1 MKNRVWLIVLVIASV
16 TALCILVDAVFGL
29 KSKNTAR
36 RESRP
41 LPSVQIVMAYS
52 VIAENPS
59 AKRVLLL
66 GSYAD
71 EYREVLQRAGLELV
85 DASADTEVDIVFSS
99 GSRTPKQERSAR
111 RLLKK
116 GGAWAECVN
125 VREITMAE
133 FRKTLSSMPYK
144 CVHLWMPGE
153 LDWVVVGRSPDSKPS
168 MAELFDVF
176 SRESAFP
183 DLVAAKCDSMP
194 ILFASYAGVLED
206 ILPAFRH
213 RDMKQGPRPEYF
225 ITRDIPKLDWMVMD
239 DVEEDIREGALREI
253 RSMQIVRRIILVG
266 VMHAEN
272 GEEDKAVESWAKAAL
287 RSPCDTMLVERLDR
301 LSVNAQAFLK
311 LGKTA
316 MAARCY
322 DHMAQIK
329 PNDPMP
335 VYNYGLC
342 MRQLG
347 EKELAELA
355 FKRAEELSRAAEPSE
370 AAEQ

>member
-1 MKNRVWLIVLVIASV
+1 MKNRGWMIVLVVASV
-16 TALCILVDAVFGL
+16 LALCIVADAIFGL
-29 KSKNTAR
+29 KSQPASR

-52 VIAENPS
+52 AITENPS

-66 GSYAD
+66 GAHAN
-71 EYREVLQRAGLELV
+71 EYREVLQRAGLEC
-85 DASADTEVDIVFSS
+85 ADDTTDNEVDIVFAS
-99 GSRTPKQERSAR
+99 GARNSKQERSAR
-111 RLLKK
+111 QLLKK
-116 GGAWAECVN
+116 NGAWAECVN
-125 VREITMAE
+125 AREITMAD
-133 FRKTLSSMPYK
+133 FRKTLSSMPEK

-153 LDWVVVGRSPDSKPS
+153 LDWVIVGRSEEAKPS

-194 ILFASYAGVLED
+194 ILFASYAGIRED

-213 RDMKQGPRPEYF
+213 RNMKQGPRPEYF
-225 ITRDIPKLDWMVMD
+225 ITRDVPKLDWMVMD
-239 DVEEDIREGALREI
+239 DVDADIREGALREM

-316 MAARCY
+316 MAAMCY

-335 VYNYGLC
+335 VYNSGLC

-347 EKELAELA
+347 EKELAKLA
-355 FKRAEELSRAAEPSE
+355 FQRADELTRAAEPPE
-370 AAEQ
+370 DAEQ